1 LKDELPLK
9 LEIEDEEE
17 LLPPLEFMEE
27 ELPQLTHNNLGI
39 NEAIKRVELNRYIE
53 RSYEVQIVHSL
64 HLSLGSSA
72 SSWCSGLMENHSLDV
87 IAGSPCRLL
96 KRREALPRA

>member
-27 ELPQLTHNNLGI
+27 DLPQLTDNNLGI
-39 NEAIKRVELNRYIE
+39 NEAIKRVELDRYIE
-53 RSYEVQIVHSL
+53 RSYEVQILHSL

-72 SSWCSGLMENHSLDV
+72 ISLCSGLMENHSLDV
-87 IAGSPCRLL
+87 IAGITMP
-96 KRREALPRA
+96 AA